1 MELRTP
7 TFDMIVEMHD
17 VVLQI
22 SGGKEGFH
30 AENDVRRA
38 AERPLTFVHY
48 AEHYDINTLC
58 ALLVS
63 SIARYHGFSDG
74 NKRTALMVAI
84 FTYRINGVHFKS
96 TITMNK
102 EFDALVMW
110 VVKKKPEI
118 EDIEN
123 RLVKLRDKY
132 EIPSAHPVAN
142 LVTAFMRMRARKE
155 AKKSRS

>member
-1 MELRTP
+1 
-7 TFDMIVEMHD
+7 
-17 VVLQI
+17 
-22 SGGKEGFH
+22 
-30 AENDVRRA
+30 
-38 AERPLTFVHY
+38 
-48 AEHYDINTLC
+48 
-58 ALLVS
+58 
-63 SIARYHGFSDG
+63 
-74 NKRTALMVAI
+74 
-84 FTYRINGVHFKS
+84 
-96 TITMNK
+96 MNK

-132 EIPSAHPVAN
+132 EIPSAQPVAN